1 MSNKLHMKVAEKIL
15 IVEDDSFILTFTSKN
30 LKSQGYLVT
39 TAMTGKDAL
48 AKVQTSNY
56 NLVLLDIGLPD
67 ITGTEI
73 LKKIREIN
81 QDIIVIMMT
90 GNPQLDSSIDSV
102 NYGADGY
109 LIKPVNDTDLV
120 DIVEEKIKQ
129 RFNHWVNN
137 IFI

>member
-1 MSNKLHMKVAEKIL
+1 LCMKVAEKIL
-15 IVEDDSFILTFTSKN
+15 IVEDDSFILTFTSKV
-30 LKSQGYLVT
+30 LKSRGYLVT

-56 NLVLLDIGLPD
+56 NLLLLDIGLPD
-67 ITGTEI
+67 MTGTEI
-73 LKKIREIN
+73 LRKIREIN
-81 QDIIVIMMT
+81 QDIIVIMLT
-90 GNPQLDSSIDSV
+90 GNPQLDSSVDSV

-129 RFNHWVNN
+129 RFNRLVNN
-137 IFI
+137 DFI

>member
-1 MSNKLHMKVAEKIL
+1 MKVAEKIL
-15 IVEDDSFILTFTSKN
+15 VVEDDSFIITFTSKV

-39 TAMTGKDAL
+39 PAMTGKEAL
-48 AKVQTSNY
+48 KRIQTSDY

-67 ITGTEI
+67 VTGTEL
-73 LKKIREIN
+73 LKQIREIN
-81 QDIIVIMMT
+81 QDIIVIMIT

-109 LIKPVNDTDLV
+109 LVKPINDTDLI

-129 RFNHWVNN
+129 RFDRLVNN
-137 IFI
+137 TIF

>member
-1 MSNKLHMKVAEKIL
+1 LHMKVAEKIL
-15 IVEDDSFILTFTSKN
+15 IVEDDSFILTFTSKV

-67 ITGTEI
+67 ITGTDI

-120 DIVEEKIKQ
+120 DIVEEKVKQ
-129 RFNHWVNN
+129 RFDRLVNN
-137 IFI
+137 NSI

>member
-1 MSNKLHMKVAEKIL
+1 MRMKVAEKIL
-15 IVEDDSFILTFTSKN
+15 IVEDDSFILTFTSKV

-48 AKVQTSNY
+48 TKVQTSNY

-81 QDIIVIMMT
+81 HDIIVIMIT
-90 GNPQLDSSIDSV
+90 GNPRLDSSIDSV
-102 NYGADGY
+102 NFGADGY
-109 LIKPVNDTDLV
+109 IVKPISDTDLV

-129 RFNHWVNN
+129 RFNRLVNN
-137 IFI
+137 DFI

>member
-1 MSNKLHMKVAEKIL
+1 MKVAEKIL
-15 IVEDDSFILTFTSKN
+15 IVEDDSFILTFTSKV

-67 ITGTEI
+67 MTGTEI
-73 LKKIREIN
+73 LRKIREIN
-81 QDIIVIMMT
+81 HDIIVIMMT
-90 GNPQLDSSIDSV
+90 GNPQLDSSVDSV

-120 DIVEEKIKQ
+120 DIVKEKIKQ
-129 RFNHWVNN
+129 RFNRLVNN
-137 IFI
+137 DFI

>member
-1 MSNKLHMKVAEKIL
+1 M
-15 IVEDDSFILTFTSKN
+15 
-30 LKSQGYLVT
+30 T

-56 NLVLLDIGLPD
+56 NLLLLDIGLPD
-67 ITGTEI
+67 MTGTEI
-73 LKKIREIN
+73 LRKIREIN

-129 RFNHWVNN
+129 RFNRLVNN
-137 IFI
+137 DFI

>member
-1 MSNKLHMKVAEKIL
+1 LHMKVAEKIL
-15 IVEDDSFILTFTSKN
+15 IVEDDSFIITFTSKV

-48 AKVQTSNY
+48 AKVQISNY

-67 ITGTEI
+67 MMGTEI

-81 QDIIVIMMT
+81 NDIIIIMMT
-90 GNPQLDSSIDSV
+90 GDPQLDSSIDSV

-129 RFNHWVNN
+129 RFNRLVNN
-137 IFI
+137 NFI

>member
-1 MSNKLHMKVAEKIL
+1 MKVAEKIL
-15 IVEDDSFILTFTSKN
+15 IVEDDSFILTFTSKV

-67 ITGTEI
+67 ITGTDI

-120 DIVEEKIKQ
+120 DIVEEKVKQ
-129 RFNHWVNN
+129 RFDRLVNN
-137 IFI
+137 NSI

>member
-1 MSNKLHMKVAEKIL
+1 MKVAEKIL
-15 IVEDDSFILTFTSKN
+15 IVEDDSFIITFTSKV

-73 LKKIREIN
+73 LKKIRETN
-81 QDIIVIMMT
+81 HDIIVIMIT
-90 GNPQLDSSIDSV
+90 GHPHLDSSIDSV
-102 NYGADGY
+102 NHGADGY
-109 LIKPVNDTDLV
+109 LVKPISSKYLV
-120 DIVEEKIKQ
+120 DIVEEKLKH
-129 RFNHWVNN
+129 RFNRWVNN

>member
-1 MSNKLHMKVAEKIL
+1 MHMKVAEKIL
-15 IVEDDSFILTFTSKN
+15 IVEDDSFILTFTSKV
-30 LKSQGYLVT
+30 LKSRGYLVT

-67 ITGTEI
+67 MTGTEI

-81 QDIIVIMMT
+81 HDIIVIMMT

-129 RFNHWVNN
+129 RFNRLVNN
-137 IFI
+137 DFI

>member
-1 MSNKLHMKVAEKIL
+1 MTVAEQIL
-15 IVEDDSFILTFTSKN
+15 IVEDDAFIITFTSKV

-48 AKVQTSNY
+48 AKIQKSNY

-67 ITGTEI
+67 MTGTEV

-81 QDIIVIMMT
+81 QDIIVVMMT
-90 GNPQLDSSIDSV
+90 AHPQLDSSIDSV

-120 DIVEEKIKQ
+120 EIVEEKIKQ
-129 RFNHWVNN
+129 HFNQLVDNT
-137 IFI
+137 FI

>member
-1 MSNKLHMKVAEKIL
+1 LRMKVAEKIL
-15 IVEDDSFILTFTSKN
+15 IVEDDSFILTFTSKI

-56 NLVLLDIGLPD
+56 NLLLLDIGLPD
-67 ITGTEI
+67 MTGTEI
-73 LKKIREIN
+73 LRKIREIN

-129 RFNHWVNN
+129 RFNRLVNN
-137 IFI
+137 DFI

>member
-1 MSNKLHMKVAEKIL
+1 MKVAEKIL
-15 IVEDDSFILTFTSKN
+15 IVEDDSFILTFTSKI

-56 NLVLLDIGLPD
+56 NLLLLDIGLPD
-67 ITGTEI
+67 MTGTEI
-73 LKKIREIN
+73 LRKIREIN

-129 RFNHWVNN
+129 RFNRLVNN
-137 IFI
+137 DFI

>member
-1 MSNKLHMKVAEKIL
+1 MTVAEQIL
-15 IVEDDSFILTFTSKN
+15 IVEDDAFIITFTSKV
-30 LKSQGYLVT
+30 LKSRGYLVT

-67 ITGTEI
+67 MTGTEV

-81 QDIIVIMMT
+81 QNIIVVMMT
-90 GNPQLDSSIDSV
+90 ANPQLDSSIDSV

-109 LIKPVNDTDLV
+109 LVKPVNDTDLV
-120 DIVEEKIKQ
+120 DIVHEKIKQ
-129 RFNHWVNN
+129 RFDRLVNN
-137 IFI
+137 NFF

>member
-1 MSNKLHMKVAEKIL
+1 LCMKVAEKIL
-15 IVEDDSFILTFTSKN
+15 IVEDDSFILTFTSKV
-30 LKSQGYLVT
+30 LKSRGYLVT

-67 ITGTEI
+67 MTGTEI

-81 QDIIVIMMT
+81 HDIIVIMMT

-120 DIVEEKIKQ
+120 DIVEEKVKQ
-129 RFNHWVNN
+129 RFDRLVNN
-137 IFI
+137 NFI

>member
-1 MSNKLHMKVAEKIL
+1 MRMKVAEKIL
-15 IVEDDSFILTFTSKN
+15 IVEDDSFILTFISKV
-30 LKSQGYLVT
+30 LKSKGYLVT

-48 AKVQTSNY
+48 AKVQTLNY

-67 ITGTEI
+67 MAGTEI

-81 QDIIVIMMT
+81 HDIIVIMIT

-109 LIKPVNDTDLV
+109 LIKPISDTDLV

-129 RFNHWVNN
+129 RFNRLVNN
-137 IFI
+137 NFI

>member
-15 IVEDDSFILTFTSKN
+15 IVEDDSFILTFTSKV

-67 ITGTEI
+67 ITGTDI

-120 DIVEEKIKQ
+120 DIVEEKVKQ
-129 RFNHWVNN
+129 RFDRLVNN
-137 IFI
+137 NSI